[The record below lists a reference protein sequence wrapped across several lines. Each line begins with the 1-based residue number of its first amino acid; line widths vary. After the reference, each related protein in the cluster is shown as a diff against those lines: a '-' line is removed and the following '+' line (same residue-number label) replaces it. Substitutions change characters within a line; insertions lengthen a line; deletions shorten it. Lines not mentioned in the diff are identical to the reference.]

1 MNEPQV
7 HQPQAHPEADHL
19 DPSAAAPMTPAQNL
33 PGTTPPSLLTR
44 KIAGQPL
51 RRWLLLAGAVAM
63 AVWAVWATKVLVDLR
78 RERQPIAQVR
88 LSEIVGEYVRDAA
101 RSSLPAEEV
110 SRQTG
115 RFLKALNEVVAAQGA
130 GGRIILLSN
139 AVVSGEVPDITAQV
153 RAQVY
158 SRVSRLIAAPA
169 PVSPPSSP
177 VPSPVP
183 APAPA
188 SGDGTGQM
196 RGFISSENAA
206 APAGGT
212 RGEPR

>member
-1 MNEPQV
+1 MSEPQI
-7 HQPQAHPEADHL
+7 QRESDPL
-19 DPSAAAPMTPAQNL
+19 DPPATAPMALAPKSPAPPP
-33 PGTTPPSLLTR
+33 PGLLNRT
-44 KIAGQPL
+44 IAGQPM
-51 RRWLLLAGAVAM
+51 RRWLLLAGAGAL
-63 AVWAVWATKVLVDLR
+63 AVWAVWATRVLVDLR

-88 LSEIVGEYVRDAA
+88 LSDIVGEYVRDAA

-158 SRVSRLIAAPA
+158 SRVSRLIAAP
-169 PVSPPSSP
+169 SPSPSP

-183 APAPA
+183 LPAPA

-196 RGFISSENAA
+196 RGYIGSENTAA
-206 APAGGT
+206 SAGGI
-212 RGEPR
+212 RAEPR